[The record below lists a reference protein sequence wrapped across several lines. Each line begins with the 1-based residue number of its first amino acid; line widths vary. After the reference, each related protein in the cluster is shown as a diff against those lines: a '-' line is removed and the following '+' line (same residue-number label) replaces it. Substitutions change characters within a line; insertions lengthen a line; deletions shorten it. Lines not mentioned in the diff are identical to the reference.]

1 MTDQPP
7 AVERS
12 SDKTSEDDQPTLI
25 LPPASVVVPQ
35 HPATTEKP
43 TERETH
49 DGNPALTPTS
59 AAKSKISRLKKFF
72 TSSPS
77 RKVASVAGAIVLAAL
92 SGTAGAAASG
102 LFSHAPKSDT
112 ATQHIFYVPWS
123 ETGSLSEGIH
133 VASTVN
139 GHCWAKS
146 AVSLRFDAY
155 RCFGPNGLI
164 YDPCFVADSERSVA
178 CPMPSPTDVTVIRLV
193 KPLPKTDHSPS
204 EVQATPASTVW
215 LVVLADGDS
224 CYAIYADSDTPGGM
238 VLTYW
243 CKEGNLYGNLNSD
256 GAIWT
261 IWEQKNGTADMT
273 LAPVAQAYS

>member
-7 AVERS
+7 NTERS
-12 SDKTSEDDQPTLI
+12 SGKTSEDDQPTLI
-25 LPPASVVVPQ
+25 LPLAGIAGPQ
-35 HPATTEKP
+35 HPPTAEER
-43 TERETH
+43 TERETR
-49 DGNPALTPTS
+49 DENPALTSIP

-77 RKVASVAGAIVLAAL
+77 RKVASIAGALTLAAL
-92 SGTAGAAASG
+92 SGIAGAAASG
-102 LFSHAPKSDT
+102 LFSQAPKSDT

-123 ETGSLSEGIH
+123 GAGGLSEGLH
-133 VASTVN
+133 VASSVN
-139 GHCWAKS
+139 GHCWTNS
-146 AVSLRFDAY
+146 TVSLRYDAY
-155 RCFGPNGLI
+155 RCLGPNNRI

-193 KPLPKTDHSPS
+193 QPLPKTNHSPS

-224 CYAIYADSDTPGGM
+224 CYAIYAMSDTPGGM
-238 VLTYW
+238 VLTYA
-243 CKEGNLYGNLNSD
+243 CTEGDLYGNLND
-256 GAIWT
+256 GGATWK
-261 IWEQKNGTADMT
+261 IWEQKNGAADMT